1 MFGPISKSL
10 MMLVDSKNFL
20 GVKGATI
27 KNDPLQMKFIYIQK
41 IKGLSKKYFVNSIQ
55 VCPFPFFLWWLPLRD
70 QDKATEHSL

>member
-1 MFGPISKSL
+1 MFRPISKSL

-20 GVKGATI
+20 GVRGATI
-27 KNDPLQMKFIYIQK
+27 KKDPLQMKFIYIQK

-55 VCPFPFFLWWLPLRD
+55 VCPFLWWLPLRD

>member
-1 MFGPISKSL
+1 MFRPISKSL

-20 GVKGATI
+20 GVRGATI

-55 VCPFPFFLWWLPLRD
+55 VCPFPFFMVASFTRPR
-70 QDKATEHSL
+70 QSN